1 MTARPAPIK
10 GPLLVPG
17 ATCWRLA
24 RATRLALLQDAGPT
38 FAAMATAMESARR
51 TIFILGW
58 DLDSRTV
65 LRPEASEP
73 AERTLLP
80 LLCRC
85 LDRQPD
91 LQVFILVWDFS
102 FIYAFEREPRPRRQF
117 GHAHPRLRFALD
129 ADHGSGGSHHQK
141 VVVVDDQVAF
151 VGGVDLTLHRWDD
164 PQHLPVDARRIDG
177 DGALYD
183 PFHDVHAV
191 VAGPAAAALGELARM
206 RWRGRR
212 RRPAPAP
219 VDAGTGGEAAGEA
232 SDPPAWP
239 RDLAAD
245 ARDIQVGLAR
255 TLACPG
261 QPTVREIEAL
271 TLQAIAAAER
281 WIYSENQYLTSGSIV
296 RALAARLTA
305 AQGPEIVLVLPEVES
320 GWKERS
326 SMGILRAQAL
336 ARLRAADRHQRLR
349 LLTPVV
355 SRGGDSR
362 RVAVHA
368 KVMVVDDALAKI
380 GSSNFSNRS
389 MGLDSECDLAVE
401 AHDDASTAF
410 VASVRNRL
418 LGEHLGLAAAEIGAR
433 LVADPSLL
441 RLVDRH
447 PGSSPRT
454 LIPTPITG
462 EAPFDFAVLD
472 GAMVDPPE
480 PWSADLLLGRA
491 VPLPFRRRVARHWL
505 RPAILVAAVLLVWV
519 VFRHWDPHALRF
531 HAAVKDVTA
540 RIAEA
545 PAGPLIV
552 TLAYAAAATIF
563 VPVTVLATATLAVF
577 GLWPGVPVAWVGGVL
592 SAMLSHAI
600 GMRLGARAMAWLP
613 ARMGNGL
620 RRILTRQAFWSV
632 VLLRL
637 LPVGNFAALNLV
649 AGAVKVPRRSFLWG
663 NMAGLLPGLF
673 GLGLVVDRLIAVL
686 QRPSVFN
693 VAAAVV
699 MLALL
704 AVLGAILKRRLTAP
718 PRGRSPGQ
726 PPPAG
731 TAVRRTV

>member
-1 MTARPAPIK
+1 M
-10 GPLLVPG
+10 PLLVPG
-17 ATCWRLA
+17 STCWTLA
-24 RATRLALLQDAGPT
+24 QASRLALLQDAGPT
-38 FAAMATAMESARR
+38 FAAMAAAMEKARR

-65 LRPEASEP
+65 LRPETTEP
-73 AERTLLP
+73 AERSLLP

-85 LDRQPD
+85 LDLQPG
-91 LQVFILVWDFS
+91 LQIFILVWDFS
-102 FIYAFEREPRPRRQF
+102 VIYAFEREPRPRRQF
-117 GHAHPRLRFALD
+117 GHAHPRLHFALD

-141 VVVVDDQVAF
+141 VVVIDDQVAF

-191 VAGPAAAALGELARM
+191 VAGPAATALGELART

-212 RRPAPAP
+212 RRPAPPP
-219 VDAGTGGEAAGEA
+219 VDAGTGSAT

-239 RDLAAD
+239 RELVAD

-271 TLQAIAAAER
+271 TLQAVAAAER
-281 WIYSENQYLTSGSIV
+281 WIYSENQYLTSGAVV

-305 AQGPEIVLVLPEVES
+305 AEGPEIVLVLPEVES
-320 GWKERS
+320 GWKEQS

-336 ARLRAADRHQRLR
+336 ARLREADRHQRLR

-355 SRGGDSR
+355 SRDGDSR

-389 MGLDSECDLAVE
+389 MGLDSECDLAIE
-401 AHDDASTAF
+401 AYDDTSAAF
-410 VASVRNRL
+410 IASVRNRL
-418 LGEHLGLAAAEIGAR
+418 LGEHLGLPAAEIRAR
-433 LVADPSLL
+433 LAADPSLL
-441 RLVDRH
+441 RLIDGH
-447 PGSSPRT
+447 PGSSPRA
-454 LIPTPITG
+454 LIQTPIAG
-462 EAPFDFAVLD
+462 DAPFDFAVLD

-491 VPLPFRRRVARHWL
+491 VPVPFRRRVARHWM
-505 RPAILVAAVLLVWV
+505 RPAILVAAVLLVWA

-531 HAAVKDVTA
+531 HAAVKDVTS

-545 PAGPLIV
+545 PAGPFIV

-592 SAMLSHAI
+592 SATLSHGI
-600 GMRLGARAMAWLP
+600 GMRLGERAMAWLP
-613 ARMGNGL
+613 RRMGDGL

-649 AGAVKVPRRSFLWG
+649 AGAVRVPRRSFVWG

-673 GLGLVVDRLIAVL
+673 GLGLVVDRLLAVL

-693 VAAAVV
+693 VAVAIVV
-699 MLALL
+699 LALL
-704 AVLGAILKRRLTAP
+704 TVLGTILKRRLTAP
-718 PRGRSPGQ
+718 PRRPFPDQ
-726 PPPAG
+726 PASAG
-731 TAVRRTV
+731 TAAGRTT